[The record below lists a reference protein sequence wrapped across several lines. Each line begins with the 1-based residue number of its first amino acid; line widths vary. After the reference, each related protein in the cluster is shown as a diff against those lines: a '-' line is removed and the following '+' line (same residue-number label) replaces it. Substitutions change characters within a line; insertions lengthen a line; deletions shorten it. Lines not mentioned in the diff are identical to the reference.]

1 MLCAFVSQFQLLLSN
16 LTKGNFSM
24 LRPGSYSFNVVNKL
38 SRFVLQ
44 SINIATLGAKFDSK
58 HFYLFIQLLVG
69 FYETN
74 VFSGQISLTIDQV
87 LKLFT
92 LLDWA
97 RIWIDRRPIDGLR
110 INWNSWLIIL
120 RGANRLIFTW
130 HECLM
135 VDSRILIMKTILGHL
150 FVMRFEIF
158 VRGDPQI
165 IIWVRDN
172 RLGSARLKELW
183 NAANIRRITLI
194 GLRCQLILPGRRAL
208 LSYWLCWDTRGL
220 VSWTVL
226 TGVLAEPVD
235 LVVLILLSFPC
246 LLPLRLLPSWV
257 HNFAL
262 QPDFRTLLKFLTVGR
277 SHII

>member
-1 MLCAFVSQFQLLLSN
+1 MLDNDFTSLTQRLFHKVALGTPHLHHFVCFLSSDLLLLCAFVSQFQLLLSH

-110 INWNSWLIIL
+110 INWNS
-120 RGANRLIFTW
+120 
-130 HECLM
+130 
-135 VDSRILIMKTILGHL
+135 
-150 FVMRFEIF
+150 
-158 VRGDPQI
+158 
-165 IIWVRDN
+165 
-172 RLGSARLKELW
+172 
-183 NAANIRRITLI
+183 
-194 GLRCQLILPGRRAL
+194 
-208 LSYWLCWDTRGL
+208 
-220 VSWTVL
+220 
-226 TGVLAEPVD
+226 
-235 LVVLILLSFPC
+235 
-246 LLPLRLLPSWV
+246 
-257 HNFAL
+257 
-262 QPDFRTLLKFLTVGR
+262 
-277 SHII
+277 